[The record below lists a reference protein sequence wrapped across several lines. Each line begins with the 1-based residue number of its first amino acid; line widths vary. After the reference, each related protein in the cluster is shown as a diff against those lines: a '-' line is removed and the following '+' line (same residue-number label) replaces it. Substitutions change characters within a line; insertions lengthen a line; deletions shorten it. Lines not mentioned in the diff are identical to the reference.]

1 MIGLFQPLIR
11 LVEDNLLNIL
21 QMKNYIEVIMVPLSI
36 VSWIYGWCA
45 PVLGIILVQL
55 VRIKYLGSNFTK

>member
-11 LVEDNLLNIL
+11 LIEDNLLNIL

>member
-36 VSWIYGWCA
+36 FSWIYGWCA

>member
-55 VRIKYLGSNFTK
+55 IRIKYLGSNFTK